1 MGPHWSIRDW
11 DRKKCLEESIPPNCK
26 DLWTVVKFVR

>member
-1 MGPHWSIRDW
+1 MKWSTRDR
-11 DRKKCLEESIPPNCK
+11 DRESRLEESIPPNCK

>member
-1 MGPHWSIRDW
+1 MAWSTRAQ
-11 DRKKCLEESIPPNCK
+11 DREKHLEESIPPNCK